1 MSETSNKFGQKIS
14 NFIFE
19 HEKYKKNLN
28 ILEFGVREGIST
40 KMFLELCKVNLGKL
54 ISVDIDDFSH
64 LFTDDNWTFLN
75 KRDDDINKIKTYI
88 TDPLDII
95 LIDSLHDPAHVKK
108 LIYMYWEHLKVG
120 GSMYVDDISWL
131 PYIRGNWRDH
141 EYTEKINYDTFN
153 EILNILA
160 TNFDKFQL
168 DFSFI
173 DSGMARLTKLNDKK
187 LLNSKNIK
195 LRKNFIKN
203 SFKSL
208 ISFLKK
214 T

>member
-19 HEKYKKNLN
+19 HEKNKKNLN
-28 ILEFGVREGIST
+28 ILEFGVREGVST
-40 KMFLELCKVNLGKL
+40 KMFLDLCKVNLGKL
-54 ISVDIDDFSH
+54 ISVDIDDYSH

-75 KRDDDINKIKTYI
+75 KRDDDINKIKTYFI
-88 TDPLDII
+88 KPLDII
-95 LIDSLHDPAHVKK
+95 LIDSLHDPIHVKK

-160 TNFDKFQL
+160 KNFDKFQL

-173 DSGMARLTKLNDKK
+173 DSGMARLTKLNDNK
-187 LLNSKNIK
+187 LLYSKNIK
-195 LRKNFIKN
+195 LRKNFIKS
-203 SFKSL
+203 SFKNL
-208 ISFLKK
+208 VSFLKK

>member
-19 HEKYKKNLN
+19 HEKHKKNLN

-40 KMFLELCKVNLGKL
+40 NMFLDLCEINLGKL
-54 ISVDIDDFSH
+54 ISVDIDDYSH
-64 LFTDDNWTFLN
+64 LFKNNNWTFL
-75 KRDDDINKIKTYI
+75 KTRDDNINKIKI
-88 TDPLDII
+88 NINGPLDII
-95 LIDSLHDPAHVKK
+95 LIDSLHDPNHVKK
-108 LIYMYWEHLKVG
+108 LVYMYWEYLKVG

-131 PYIRGNWRDH
+131 PYTKGNWRDH
-141 EYTEKINYDTFN
+141 EYTEKINYDTFH
-153 EILNILA
+153 EILKISA

-173 DSGMARLTKLNDKK
+173 DSGMARLTKLNNKD
-187 LLNSKNIK
+187 LSNSKNIK
-195 LRKNFIKN
+195 LRKNLIKN